1 MCGRRGGNETKQQCI
16 NVWKEEIKTEQVS
29 DPVENLSINGGQ
41 TEITVSDVLCVWIYS
56 VMVGEW
62 GEDIQHSNLSL
73 KIISK
78 HLSLQNNS
86 MNCLLFSGHWV
97 TSIRKPQLVPE
108 SAFKATCSWSAGQI
122 MDQHNG
128 PLRRWER
135 TCVLGRM
142 DSRYMRT
149 VISAIGT
156 GLGLGSCN
164 SNSRNDLFSIPG
176 NRFQSPFYWETATVF
191 LSDSLASNVLQ
202 FNFTLI
208 KSCDCKQ
215 KFAQWHVQYQRR
227 SWIWLPVIFYLKPS
241 RRRQNI
247 TQFFHFGINGYLK
260 V

>member
-108 SAFKATCSWSAGQI
+108 SAFKATLQLICWPDHGPTQWAFKTLRTDLRSWE
-122 MDQHNG
+122 NG
-128 PLRRWER
+128 LKVYEN
-135 TCVLGRM
+135 GHF
-142 DSRYMRT
+142 
-149 VISAIGT
+149 
-156 GLGLGSCN
+156 
-164 SNSRNDLFSIPG
+164 RNW
-176 NRFQSPFYWETATVF
+176 NRVRVRQ
-191 LSDSLASNVLQ
+191 LQ
-202 FNFTLI
+202 F
-208 KSCDCKQ
+208 
-215 KFAQWHVQYQRR
+215 
-227 SWIWLPVIFYLKPS
+227 
-241 RRRQNI
+241 
-247 TQFFHFGINGYLK
+247 
-260 V
+260 